1 MNTEEKSFEELVED
15 SINLPDKGKV
25 FKGRV
30 VSIDN
35 EYVFVDFGFKSEGIV
50 SLDEFYG
57 KEGELKVRVGDE
69 VEVMLER
76 WGSRG
81 ELPRLSKKRVD
92 LIKEWERIEQVYQ
105 RGKSVSARILEKVKG
120 GLIADIGE
128 SVQIKAFIP
137 SSQLDLRPQG
147 NLDKFVGKVIEA
159 KIIKLSDNS
168 IVLSRRSLL
177 EEQREIERKKVLSS
191 LKEGKTVTGNVVKLI
206 DQGVF
211 VDLGGGV
218 EGFIPI
224 SELSWGRIKH
234 PSNLVSQG
242 EEIRAKVIKLENDKI
257 TLSLKQTKPDPWSL
271 AAKKYKP
278 GTRIRG
284 KVVSVTNFGVFVEL
298 EPGVEGLVHSS
309 ELTWTKR
316 FRHPKEIVS
325 VGTRVET
332 VVLEVDADKRRIALS
347 LKQIEQSPWELFKE
361 KNPPGTV
368 VKGKVKE
375 VTDRGVFVEVQ
386 EELVGLVHP
395 SDISWTGK
403 VNAAEEFKAGD
414 EINVVVLNVDTKNR
428 KIKLGIKQLTE
439 DPWEKALKNWKA
451 GETILT
457 GKVTEV
463 GDRKVTVEL
472 ENGIEGII
480 KASEFTR
487 EGNRDIARIVKPGDS
502 VTAQIVGFD
511 NKKRQVILSKKKYE
525 EWVEKE
531 RVSSFLS
538 SQGEASVKLGDVVGD
553 KLKSLVK
560 G

>member
-1 MNTEEKSFEELVED
+1 MNAEEKSFEELVED

-50 SLDEFYG
+50 PVDEFYG
-57 KEGELKVRVGDE
+57 KEGELKVKVGDE

-92 LIKEWERIEQVYQ
+92 LIKEWERIQQVYQ
-105 RGKSVSARILEKVKG
+105 RGKAVSARILEKVKG
-120 GLIADIGE
+120 GLIADIGD

-147 NLDKFVGKVIEA
+147 NLDKFVGKVVEA

-177 EEQREIERKKVLSS
+177 EEQREIERKKILSS

-234 PSNLVSQG
+234 PSNVVSQG

-278 GTRIRG
+278 GIRVRG

-325 VGTRVET
+325 VGTRVEA

-375 VTDRGVFVEVQ
+375 VTDRGIFVEVQ
-386 EELVGLVHP
+386 EELVGLVHS

-403 VNAAEEFKAGD
+403 VNTAEEFKAGD
-414 EINVVVLNVDTKNR
+414 EINVVVLNVDTKNK

-463 GDRKVTVEL
+463 GDRKVILEL

>member
-1 MNTEEKSFEELVED
+1 MNTEEKSFEELIED

-50 SLDEFYG
+50 SVDEFYG

-105 RGKSVSARILEKVKG
+105 RGKSVSARILEKIKG

-191 LKEGKTVTGNVVKLI
+191 LKEGKTVTANVVKLI

-403 VNAAEEFKAGD
+403 VNTAEEFKAGD
-414 EINVVVLNVDTKNR
+414 EIKVVVLNVDTKNR

-463 GDRKVTVEL
+463 GDRKVILEL
-472 ENGIEGII
+472 ENEIEGII

-487 EGNRDIARIVKPGDS
+487 EGNRDITRIVKPGDS

>member
-35 EYVFVDFGFKSEGIV
+35 EYAFVDFGFKSEGIV

-137 SSQLDLRPQG
+137 SSQIDLRPQG

-242 EEIRAKVIKLENDKI
+242 EEIRTKVIKLENDKI